1 MAQSRADQSR
11 PTVTWTKLTE
21 FTGVTSKSVR
31 RLARFACVGLIG
43 VGVNNTLLWL
53 LTERAHVYY
62 LLSSALATEVA
73 ILSNFTLNYVWTFA
87 ALRDAEPVLA
97 KLAKFNQ
104 VALGGLL
111 LTVSVLFVLTHFFGL
126 HYLIANLLAVG
137 SGAAWN
143 YTISRHWVWPAA
155 DPPQVPRSPADS
167 RHYVN

>member
-53 LTERAHVYY
+53 LTEHAHVYY

-111 LTVSVLFVLTHFFGL
+111 LTGL
-126 HYLIANLLAVG
+126 CPLCAHALL
-137 SGAAWN
+137 
-143 YTISRHWVWPAA
+143 WPSLL
-155 DPPQVPRSPADS
+155 DRQSPRGRIRRGLELHDQPPLGLARG
-167 RHYVN
+167 